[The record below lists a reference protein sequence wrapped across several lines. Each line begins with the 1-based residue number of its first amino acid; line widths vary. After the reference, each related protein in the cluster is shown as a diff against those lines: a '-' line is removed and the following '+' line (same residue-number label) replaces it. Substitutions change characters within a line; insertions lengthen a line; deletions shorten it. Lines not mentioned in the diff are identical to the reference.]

1 MASICA
7 VSAIDSHEK
16 VQKIGINARWSFE
29 YGIWILNAVENT
41 NQSEL
46 QHMLHRI
53 PLYILRV
60 IPTPQLYRSLH
71 KSCVGCA
78 TPYIK
83 PLRKLYCVAVQSHK
97 TNLYLHFKDLCL
109 HFKDLCLLKKA
120 SKGACKPVIIESKE
134 TNFWNILQKT
144 IIFNGFFANE
154 NKKHVLGGQSKAFM
168 RIYVK
173 NAKATKDMKR
183 EFGST
188 SWRGWAKRKVNA
200 KIGFAAWIKV
210 ACQTSI
216 F

>member
-1 MASICA
+1 MLSSRWILSPTSQVLPLTLQVFLSVFYIRALFFRKNVEKKQGFDREMASIRT

-71 KSCVGCA
+71 KSWVGCA

-109 HFKDLCLLKKA
+109 LKKQ
-120 SKGACKPVIIESKE
+120 V
-134 TNFWNILQKT
+134 
-144 IIFNGFFANE
+144 
-154 NKKHVLGGQSKAFM
+154 KALVS
-168 RIYVK
+168 R
-173 NAKATKDMKR
+173 
-183 EFGST
+183 
-188 SWRGWAKRKVNA
+188 
-200 KIGFAAWIKV
+200 
-210 ACQTSI
+210 
-216 F
+216 